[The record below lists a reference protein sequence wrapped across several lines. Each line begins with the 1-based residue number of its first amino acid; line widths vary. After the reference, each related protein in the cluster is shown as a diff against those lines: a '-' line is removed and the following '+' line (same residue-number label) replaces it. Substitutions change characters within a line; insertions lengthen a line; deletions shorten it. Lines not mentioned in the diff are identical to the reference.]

1 MSTAESEAVLKRVI
15 DYLQASRVIRI
26 ALGVLFVG
34 ALLGLAGRA
43 AYQLIPRSHTLSISG
58 GDIVDNRHYIARV
71 VQSEGKKQ
79 NLNLIVKPTSSTLV
93 SLERVS
99 SGELDMAFVQG
110 GIEKSFPNVE
120 HVASVMPEYLHLL
133 AKPGIK
139 GLGDLKDHSV
149 NLGAKNS
156 GARQVA
162 RRIMEFATYR
172 PDVDYVE
179 MNYSPEDLLA
189 IPDRK
194 MPDAIFT
201 VSTVPSY
208 FVEAL
213 VNERGYKLLEIPFP
227 QSLALRYG
235 WAGNGKILAYTYRV
249 DPPVPEKDISTVT
262 INMYLVANSKVD
274 PEAAEKVLET
284 LFSPSTQSR
293 LRVTLDEK
301 AVSTPSGFPISPATG
316 RFIKRNDSI
325 FTLEMWNQ
333 ASGIFGLIMSFG
345 GMAIVLAK
353 WFKGAPPK
361 PEMHDEEF
369 HGYLADVVGVEKKLG
384 VLEAAASP
392 IDRAELLAMRDSL
405 NILRVKMLERYP
417 QTSLKDAN
425 LFDRCMTSL
434 SEANEHVGAAL
445 EKVVTV

>member
-1 MSTAESEAVLKRVI
+1 MSTAESEALLKRFI

-26 ALGVLFVG
+26 TLGVLLVA
-34 ALLGLAGRA
+34 ALLGVAGRA
-43 AYQLIPRSHTLSISG
+43 VYQLIPRSYTLNVSG

-71 VQSEGKKQ
+71 VQAEGKQK
-79 NLNLIVKPTSSTLV
+79 NLNLVVKPTTSTLA

-99 SGELDMAFVQG
+99 SGELDMAFIQG
-110 GIEKSFPNVE
+110 GVEKSFPNVE
-120 HVASVMPEYLHLL
+120 HVAAVMPEYLHLL

-139 GLGDLKDHSV
+139 GLGDLKDHSI

-172 PDVDYVE
+172 PDIDYVE
-179 MNYSPEDLLA
+179 TNYSHEELLA

-213 VNERGYKLLEIPFP
+213 VNERGYRLLEIPFP

-235 WAGNGKILAYTYRV
+235 WAGTGKILAYTYSV

-262 INMYLVANSKVD
+262 INMYLVANSKID
-274 PEAAEKVLET
+274 PAAGSRVLET

-301 AVSTPSGFPISPATG
+301 TISTPSGYPIAPATTM
-316 RFIKRNDSI
+316 FLKRNDSI
-325 FTLEMWNQ
+325 LTLETWNQ
-333 ASGIFGLIMSFG
+333 MASIFGLVMSFG
-345 GMAIVLAK
+345 GMAIVVVK
-353 WFKGAPPK
+353 WLKGAEPK

-369 HGYLADVVGVEKKLG
+369 RGYLAEITGVEKKLG
-384 VLEAAASP
+384 TLEASASP
-392 IDRAELLAMRDSL
+392 IDRPELLAMRDAL
-405 NILRVKMLERYP
+405 NALRVKMLERYP
-417 QTSLKDAN
+417 EAKLGDVL
-425 LFDRCMTSL
+425 LFDRCMASL
-434 SEANEHVGAAL
+434 GAANHH
-445 EKVVTV
+445 VTAALDKAVTA